1 MKLLPVPGA
10 PGYRVDCENQQAYSM
25 KRGILRPI
33 NFRTKY
39 KKAVLTID
47 RQSYGTTIWRMM
59 YCAQNGID
67 ITKIPSDICISVNNG
82 TLTVMDRSQVK
93 QKSDKA
99 RKIAQPKIDRL
110 QANIDIIQQYY
121 KGETKPML
129 AYLHKA
135 EKQVIDHYIF
145 TYGFSKERA
154 EIVVGVAVNKYLDR
168 LRDGYPTP
176 HIKGAIFRYA
186 RNESNR
192 LMLQR
197 ELFDNT
203 QPIEIL

>member
-1 MKLLPVPGA
+1 MKLIPVPGA
-10 PGYRVDCENQQAYSM
+10 PGYRVDLEHQQAYSM

-47 RQSYGTTIWRMM
+47 QKAYGTTIWRMM

-67 ITKIPSDICISVNNG
+67 ITKIPSDICISLANG
-82 TLTVMDRSQVK
+82 KLIVMDRSQVK
-93 QKSDKA
+93 RKSDEG
-99 RKIAQPKIDRL
+99 RKLAQPQIDRL
-110 QANIDIIQQYY
+110 QSNLDIIQQFY

-129 AYLHKA
+129 AYLQKV
-135 EKQVIDHYIF
+135 EKEVTEHYIF
-145 TYGFSKERA
+145 TYGFSQERA
-154 EIVVGVAVNKYLDR
+154 EIVVGVAVNKFLDR

-176 HIKGAIFRYA
+176 HIKGAVFRYA
-186 RNESNR
+186 RNENNR
-192 LMLQR
+192 LRLQC

-203 QPIEIL
+203 QTIEIL